1 MADNKKTISSNNK
14 FLDIKEDLEQANR
27 EAVKSNSFL
36 PKQVI
41 NDKRKNYTFTL
52 TETERELLTQISRKQ
67 GYKSDSKFIGDL
79 ILGLA
84 KEE

>member
-1 MADNKKTISSNNK
+1 MAEKKEVVNRFKKVEKDVIETNS
-14 FLDIKEDLEQANR
+14 KE
-27 EAVKSNSFL
+27 VKSNSFL

>member
-1 MADNKKTISSNNK
+1 MAEKKEVVNRFKKVEKDVIETNS
-14 FLDIKEDLEQANR
+14 KE
-27 EAVKSNSFL
+27 VKNNSFL